1 MSPTPSPTPPPLP
14 PKPPS
19 KFRLK
24 DFLRWAIL
32 GVALA
37 FLARTLQQH
46 WQEVAAIRIGQ
57 AGWGWLAIA
66 FLITLLA
73 HVWTGWVW
81 GWILREL
88 NQPAV
93 AGWAIR
99 TYLKTNIAKYLP
111 GNVWHLYGR
120 VQASQTAGFTTGAAT
135 LSVLLEPL
143 LMAAAALMV
152 ALAGIH
158 QANWC
163 IQALSLVVVLVGV
176 SPSVLNSVLRI
187 LGKAKASKPPVSAS
201 PEADTEGNPLPVSP
215 IPLQI
220 KRYPLRPL
228 LGELVFLLLRGVGF
242 LWIVIVFQPLQLSQV
257 QPIVGA
263 FSFAWLL
270 GLVVPGAPGGIGV
283 FEATAIALL
292 QSQLPPAIIL
302 STVALYRLVSTLAE
316 AIGAG
321 LAWGVERIGSVK
333 S

>member
-1 MSPTPSPTPPPLP
+1 M
-14 PKPPS
+14 
-19 KFRLK
+19 
-24 DFLRWAIL
+24 RWAIL
-32 GVALA
+32 GVALV

-46 WQEVAAIRIGQ
+46 WQEVAAIRIDQ

-88 NQPAV
+88 SQPAV
-93 AGWAIR
+93 PGWAIR

-120 VQASQTAGFTTGAAT
+120 VQASQTAGFTVGAAT

-152 ALAGIH
+152 ALAGIR
-158 QANWC
+158 QANWG
-163 IQALSLVVVLVGV
+163 IQVISLTLVLVGV
-176 SPSVLNSVLRI
+176 SPPILNPVLRI
-187 LGKAKASKPPVSAS
+187 LGKAKASKSSLAPLTFPSTSAQETAPS
-201 PEADTEGNPLPVSP
+201 STASGA
-215 IPLQI
+215 LQL
-220 KRYPLRPL
+220 KRYPLCPL

-242 LWIVIVFQPLQLSQV
+242 LWIVLAFQPLQLSQV
-257 QPIVGA
+257 QPLLGA

-302 STVALYRLVSTLAE
+302 SAVALYRLVSTLAE

-321 LAWGVERIGSVK
+321 LAWGVERISLVK